1 MRTGTLSRTVMTA
14 FSISFTFL
22 IYPKPRIRYSTLLI
36 SIVSAPISRL
46 LFLMA
51 LMISITETLKAYMA
65 SGFNSIWYSF
75 TKPPA
80 EATSDTPSAEDKV
93 YLT

>member
-1 MRTGTLSRTVMTA
+1 MSAIFLPTMPYSRTSAVTCTTAMYTQPKPMLHAWPGPPTNELTDPYVAMVVMASTKP
-14 FSISFTFL
+14 
-22 IYPKPRIRYSTLLI
+22 PKPRLR
-36 SIVSAPISRL
+36 
-46 LFLMA
+46 M
-51 LMISITETLKAYMA
+51 K
-65 SGFNSIWYSF
+65 YSF

>member
-1 MRTGTLSRTVMTA
+1 
-14 FSISFTFL
+14 
-22 IYPKPRIRYSTLLI
+22 
-36 SIVSAPISRL
+36 
-46 LFLMA
+46 MA

>member
-1 MRTGTLSRTVMTA
+1 MYTHPQPTSHACPGPPT
-14 FSISFTFL
+14 
-22 IYPKPRIRYSTLLI
+22 KLL
-36 SIVSAPISRL
+36 
-46 LFLMA
+46 
-51 LMISITETLKAYMA
+51 TEPYVAMVVMA
-65 SGFNSIWYSF
+65 STKPPRPRLPMKYSF